1 MEVSMRIRA
10 SAISI
15 PLLAVTS
22 WAQTGELQKPGEIQ
36 KPKGTW
42 QVPGQI
48 QKPGDIQ
55 KVKEQCRSRFLV
67 ASDTL
72 FDFDKSDLT
81 PAAEKVLSSLGPMIQ
96 KEGQHPISIEGY
108 TDSLGGDSYNQAL
121 SERRA
126 RAVEDWL
133 TAHGFLKA
141 SATSIQGY
149 GKNKPLAPNTKP
161 DGSDNPE
168 GRQKNRRVEIV
179 VDTCKTT

>member
-10 SAISI
+10 SAIWI

-22 WAQTGELQKPGEIQ
+22 WAQNGELQKPGEIQ

-55 KVKEQCRSRFLV
+55 KVKEQCRSRYLV

-81 PAAEKVLSSLGPMIQ
+81 AAAEKVLGSLGPMIQ

-108 TDSLGGDSYNQAL
+108 TDSIGGDSYNQAL

-126 RAVEDWL
+126 RAVDDWL
-133 TAHGFLKA
+133 TARGFLKA

-149 GKNKPLAPNTKP
+149 GKSKPLAPNTKP

>member
-15 PLLAVTS
+15 LLLAVTS
-22 WAQTGELQKPGEIQ
+22 WAQNGELQKPGEIQ

-55 KVKEQCRSRFLV
+55 KVKEQCRSRYLV

-72 FDFDKSDLT
+72 FDFDKSDLSA
-81 PAAEKVLSSLGPMIQ
+81 AAEKVLSSLGPMIQ

-108 TDSLGGDSYNQAL
+108 TDSIGGDSYNQAL

-149 GKNKPLAPNTKP
+149 GKNKPLAPNAKP

>member
-1 MEVSMRIRA
+1 MSMRIRA
-10 SAISI
+10 SASSI
-15 PLLAVTS
+15 LLLAATS
-22 WAQTGELQKPGEIQ
+22 WAQNGALQKPGEIQ

-55 KVKEQCRSRFLV
+55 KVKEQCRSRYLV

-81 PAAEKVLSSLGPMIQ
+81 PAAEKVLGSLGPMIQ
-96 KEGQHPISIEGY
+96 KEGQHPIAIEGY
-108 TDSLGGDSYNQAL
+108 TDSIGGDSYNQAL

-126 RAVEDWL
+126 SAVEDWL

-161 DGSDNPE
+161 DGSDNPD

>member
-15 PLLAVTS
+15 PLLAVTC
-22 WAQTGELQKPGEIQ
+22 WAQNGALQKPGDIQ

-55 KVKEQCRSRFLV
+55 KVKEQCRSRYLV

-72 FDFDKSDLT
+72 FDFDKSNLT

-108 TDSLGGDSYNQAL
+108 TDSIGGDSYNQAL

>member
-1 MEVSMRIRA
+1 MRIYA
-10 SAISI
+10 WAISI
-15 PLLAVTS
+15 LLLTVTASAQDGAV
-22 WAQTGELQKPGEIQ
+22 QKPGEIQ

-42 QVPGQI
+42 QVPGPI
-48 QKPGDIQ
+48 QKPGNIQ
-55 KVKEQCRSRFLV
+55 KVKEQCRSRYLV

-96 KEGQHPISIEGY
+96 KEGQHPVSVEGY
-108 TDSLGGDSYNQAL
+108 TDSIGGDSYNQAL
-121 SERRA
+121 SQRRA

-133 TAHGFLKA
+133 TGHGFLKA
-141 SATSIQGY
+141 SATIIQGY
-149 GKNKPLAPNTKP
+149 GKSKPIAPNTKP

-179 VDTCKTT
+179 VDTCKMI